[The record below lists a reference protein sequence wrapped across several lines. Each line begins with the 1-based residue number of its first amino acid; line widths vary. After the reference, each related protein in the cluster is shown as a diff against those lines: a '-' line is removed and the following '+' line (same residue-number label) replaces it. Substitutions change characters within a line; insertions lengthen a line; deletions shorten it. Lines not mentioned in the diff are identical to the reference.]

1 MNKRA
6 VFLDRDGTINEE
18 VGYVNHLDRFKL
30 IPGVPLALK
39 KFNKLNLL
47 TIVLTNQGGVA
58 RGFFDEKFL
67 KKLHL
72 KLIKDLKKRGAR
84 LDGIYYCPHNPHG
97 IVKKYS
103 IVCKCRKPATGMI
116 ERAVKD
122 FNITLKNS
130 YYIGDQKRDI
140 EFGKKI
146 GLITILVKTGYGK
159 GELYFKKFNN
169 NLKPDY
175 IAEDLLDAA
184 RWIEKNEKRLKRV

>member
-1 MNKRA
+1 MSNRA

-18 VGYVNHLDRFKL
+18 VGYVNHPDRFKL
-30 IPGVPLALK
+30 IPCVPLALK
-39 KFNKLNLL
+39 KINKLNLL
-47 TIVLTNQGGVA
+47 AIVLTNQGGVA

-72 KLIKDLKKRGAR
+72 KLIRDLKKRGAR

-116 ERAVKD
+116 EKAIKD

-140 EFGKKI
+140 EFGKKM

-175 IAEDLLDAA
+175 IAEDLLDAV